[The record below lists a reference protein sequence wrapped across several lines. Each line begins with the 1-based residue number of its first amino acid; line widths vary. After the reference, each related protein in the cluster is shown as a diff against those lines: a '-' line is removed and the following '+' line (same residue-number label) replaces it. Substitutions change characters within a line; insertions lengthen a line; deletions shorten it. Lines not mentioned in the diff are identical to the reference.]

1 MAQRQFLCGRLLNFP
16 LLLYLPE
23 QPYGHAQVLDSC
35 GDGIPISQPHI
46 FMVRFGQ
53 LSTAMALQPS
63 NLRPQATTH
72 PIAAVAS
79 SSSSQSQPSVTMG
92 FQHYNL
98 QQPHAPAGLKGSHP
112 ETNNPKPSRW
122 DNADSTK
129 IIQTGPS
136 YVTYEFK
143 GVRCQHTK
151 PCSNTPSSAPSPLSP
166 EHSGETTRLTVDET
180 LVDDSCASLQAQGIL
195 FFKPLDLFYCR
206 LHNDFIP
213 YPDFQHRINRLHG
226 NTLPG
231 GNNVVRSFYAH
242 VETFYAS
249 ISPFRGHQSI
259 NKDSGNGSRNYAF

>member
-1 MAQRQFLCGRLLNFP
+1 MVTEAYSPPTCISQRIVSSVGSWSRNVDIILRRVSVWGNRRTRSGTRIDTPTEEMAQRQFLCGRLLNFP

-180 LVDDSCASLQAQGIL
+180 S
-195 FFKPLDLFYCR
+195 
-206 LHNDFIP
+206 
-213 YPDFQHRINRLHG
+213 
-226 NTLPG
+226 
-231 GNNVVRSFYAH
+231 
-242 VETFYAS
+242 
-249 ISPFRGHQSI
+249 
-259 NKDSGNGSRNYAF
+259 